1 MAHLIL
7 LYQVLL
13 LMRRLEVVQSSPV
26 LEIDV
31 GVEIALCLMDLL
43 LHDAIAA
50 SLDVVIALNNDV
62 WSTPAYKYLCWYA

>member
-13 LMRRLEVVQSSPV
+13 LMRRLEVVQSSSV
-26 LEIDV
+26 LEIGV

-43 LHDAIAA
+43 LHDGIAKG
-50 SLDVVIALNNDV
+50 VQ
-62 WSTPAYKYLCWYA
+62 TQP